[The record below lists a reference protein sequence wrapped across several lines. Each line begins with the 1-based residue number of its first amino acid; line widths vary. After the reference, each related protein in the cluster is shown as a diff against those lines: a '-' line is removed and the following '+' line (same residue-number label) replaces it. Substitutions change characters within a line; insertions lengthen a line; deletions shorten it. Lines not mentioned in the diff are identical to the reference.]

1 MLQLLVNGLVVGSIY
16 ALVALGLLLI
26 FNSVQIVN
34 FAQGQLLMLGAFIGI
49 SGVAISGAVG
59 QELPVSIVWVIT
71 LAAMALLGI
80 VFMAIAYYPLR
91 GRPPFLVILTTI
103 AVGVVLENL
112 AIIVW
117 GPLPVLLSSPISGP
131 PLRLPGA
138 VITRHQILVLAVTGA
153 VLLAQWLFLTRTRFG
168 ILMQA
173 TAQDLTMARLVGIR
187 VNATITMAFVLG
199 TMLAGLAGLLVAPIF
214 LAEPTMGGILGL
226 KGFVVSVV
234 GGFGSLPGA
243 VVGGLALGVIETF
256 GARYISS
263 DFRDAYAFII
273 LIAMLALRPRGLF
286 GEKSDERV

>member
-49 SGVAISGAVG
+49 SGAVAHD
-59 QELPVSIVWVIT
+59 LPVGLAWLIT
-71 LAAMALLGI
+71 LAAMAVLGV

-103 AVGVVLENL
+103 AIGIVLENL

-117 GPLPVLLSSPISGP
+117 GPLPVSLPSPVSGP
-131 PLRLPGA
+131 ALRLPGA
-138 VITRHQILVLAVTGA
+138 VISRHQILVLAVTGV

-187 VNATITMAFVLG
+187 VRTTITIAFVIG
-199 TMLAGLAGLLVAPIF
+199 AMLAGLAGLLVAPIF

-243 VVGGLALGVIETF
+243 VIGGLALGVLETF

-263 DFRDAYAFII
+263 DFRDAYAFIV

>member
-1 MLQLLVNGLVVGSIY
+1 MLQLLINGLVIGSIY
-16 ALVALGLLLI
+16 ALVGLGLLLI

-49 SGVAISGAVG
+49 TGAV
-59 QELPVSIVWVIT
+59 QHDLPILVAWLIT
-71 LAAMALLGI
+71 VVAMAALGA
-80 VFMAIAYYPLR
+80 VFMVVAYYPLR

-103 AVGVVLENL
+103 AMGIVLENL
-112 AIIVW
+112 AIIIW
-117 GPLPVLLSSPISGP
+117 GPLPTSLPSPVAGP
-131 PLRLPGA
+131 PLRIAGA
-138 VITRHQILVLAVTGA
+138 VISRHQLCVLAVTSI
-153 VLLAQWLFLTRTRFG
+153 VLLAQWMFLTRTRFG
-168 ILMQA
+168 VLMQA

-187 VNATITMAFVLG
+187 VNRTITTAFVLG
-199 TMLAGLAGLLVAPIF
+199 SVLAGLAGLLVAPIF

-243 VVGGLALGVIETF
+243 VIGGLSLGVIETF

-263 DFRDAYAFII
+263 DFRDAYAFVI
-273 LIAMLALRPRGLF
+273 LIAILGLRPRGLF

>member
-26 FNSVQIVN
+26 FNAVQIVN

-49 SGVAISGAVG
+49 SGLAIGNALG
-59 QELPVSIVWVIT
+59 HDLPVGIVWLIT
-71 LAAMALLGI
+71 LAAMAVLGI

-103 AVGVVLENL
+103 AIGIVLENL

-117 GPLPVLLSSPISGP
+117 GPLPVSLPSPVSGP
-131 PLRLPGA
+131 PLRLPGV
-138 VITRHQILVLAVTGA
+138 VISRHQIFVLAVTGT

-168 ILMQA
+168 VLMQA

-187 VNATITMAFVLG
+187 VGTTIATAFVLG
-199 TMLAGLAGLLVAPIF
+199 SMLAGLAGLLVAPIF

-243 VVGGLALGVIETF
+243 VVGGLALGVLETF

-263 DFRDAYAFII
+263 DFRDAYAFIV
-273 LIAMLALRPRGLF
+273 LIAMLGLRPRGLF
-286 GEKSDERV
+286 GEKINERV